1 MKIQFQYIKFPM
13 KIAITVKEV
22 TEIKVSQSEK
32 KNYLLVY
39 LKKKILSDVRTGLT
53 RWLGE

>member
-13 KIAITVKEV
+13 KIAITAKEV
-22 TEIKVSQSEK
+22 TVIKVSQSEK

-39 LKKKILSDVRTGLT
+39 LKKILSDVRTGLT

>member
-13 KIAITVKEV
+13 KIAITAKEV

-39 LKKKILSDVRTGLT
+39 LKKKYFQM
-53 RWLGE
+53 

>member
-1 MKIQFQYIKFPM
+1 M
-13 KIAITVKEV
+13 KIAITAKEV